1 MRGRLQRSMERKFPN
16 AWARTLAEAGID
28 NRMIIPASAKLRM
41 AMMDGQREIW
51 KIRNDLKFNKPIQ
64 PAEERRIE
72 KAFRV
77 LTRLKAEL
85 LWKYTGINQ
94 DEDSN
99 TTGEMAKKTIR
110 ASG

>member
-1 MRGRLQRSMERKFPN
+1 MKLAQGLLATN
-16 AWARTLAEAGID
+16 AFLKTQSRTPLA
-28 NRMIIPASAKLRM
+28 PASAKLRM

-99 TTGEMAKKTIR
+99 TTGEMAKKTICT
-110 ASG
+110 SG